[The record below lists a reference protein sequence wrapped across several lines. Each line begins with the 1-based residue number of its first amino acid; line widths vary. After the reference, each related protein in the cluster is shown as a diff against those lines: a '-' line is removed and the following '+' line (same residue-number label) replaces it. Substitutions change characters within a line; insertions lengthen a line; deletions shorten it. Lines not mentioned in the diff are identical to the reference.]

1 MMRRLALAL
10 LLLAAPAAATAQPA
24 GAAAA
29 SDWTQR
35 VERTAEGGW
44 RMGNPAA
51 PVQLVE
57 YASITCS
64 HCADFNAAAGAALR
78 DRHIR
83 TGQVSWEVRPF
94 LIFPSDPGL
103 FLLVQCAR
111 PSDFFALSD
120 ALYAGQPGWTQRIEA
135 DAARLQALAPREQ
148 VAAVVRASGADSV
161 FRSRGMSDAQI
172 AACLSD
178 QAALNALV
186 ANHQRYARAGVDSTP
201 TFFING
207 APADAGS
214 WDQLEPLLAAAA
226 AGPRARGAGER
237 GR

>member
-10 LLLAAPAAATAQPA
+10 LLLAAPAAAPAQPA

-51 PVQLVE
+51 PVKLIE

-64 HCADFNAAAGAALR
+64 HCADFNAAAGRPLR

-83 TGQVSWEVRPF
+83 SGQVSWEVRPF

-103 FLLVQCAR
+103 FLLLQCAR

-120 ALYAGQPGWTQRIEA
+120 ALYAGQAGWTQRIEA
-135 DAARLQALAPREQ
+135 EAARLQALAPREQ
-148 VAAVVRASGADSV
+148 MAAVVRASGADSV
-161 FRSRGMSDAQI
+161 FGSHGMSDAQI

-178 QAALNALV
+178 QAALNALI
-186 ANHQRYARAGVDSTP
+186 AHHQRYARGGVDSTP
-201 TFFING
+201 TFFVNG
-207 APADAGS
+207 QQADAAS
-214 WDQLEPLLAAAA
+214 WDQLEPLLAA